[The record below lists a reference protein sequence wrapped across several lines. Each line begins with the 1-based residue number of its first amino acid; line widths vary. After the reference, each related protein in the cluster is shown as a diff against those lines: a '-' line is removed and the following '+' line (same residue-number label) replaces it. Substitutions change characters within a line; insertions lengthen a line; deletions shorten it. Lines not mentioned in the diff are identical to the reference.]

1 MLQQVVLHLDTMKTV
16 VLWAFLL
23 CTVRCAD
30 YSDVFIC
37 AANPINIKFTLKSYR
52 NQTGHWKAQGSKH
65 IYILA

>member
-1 MLQQVVLHLDTMKTV
+1 MLQQVVLYLGAMKTV

-37 AANPINIKFTLKSYR
+37 AANPTNIKFTLKSYR
-52 NQTGHWKAQGSKH
+52 NQTGYWKAQVSIH
-65 IYILA
+65 IYIMA